1 MVTGFWSGET
11 LGRRLPELIEPFAAG
26 RVDCSA
32 YTLTMGREVYVS
44 PSDESE
50 DPQSVTIRQLGDR

>member
-26 RVDCSA
+26 RVDDGHFLA
-32 YTLTMGREVYVS
+32 VDRVAADVG
-44 PSDESE
+44 E
-50 DPQSVTIRQLGDR
+50 DRVG